1 VLVRPEPSEAPFAFL
16 IEVPVTH
23 EQIGIIAYLFT
34 STSRKIKN
42 RPDDEARFQLK
53 YGAKDGAYHTFY
65 FDDKNKWI
73 TMVAGVDVNEGF
85 IVSCD
90 PLIHNPTL
98 MFISIEYK
106 DYEIETTRGRGW
118 HAWQREK
125 TLANRRDRR
134 SLPDPIEVLVGCTQD
149 RVLDLVLFERA
160 ARGLSPGH
168 RMLLAE
174 QWAERPQIGPAMIQA
189 QEALGDRLAGLT
201 LDPSEQLATSPAE
214 HELLRKLGITH
225 TQLLEIIQS
234 APRLEMAVRGWVAQH
249 HLHSILEGTLGILD
263 VEPIE
268 ADGQPDFRLKLAPGI
283 GSSRQVLLECKN
295 VLRKRN
301 AAGDI
306 RLDFQRT
313 RAAKGDPC
321 SRYYRPSEFD
331 LVAACLHP
339 VTEDWDFAF
348 MRTDQMVPHAI
359 CPGRL
364 HHNLLIC
371 CPPWTQDLATLLTT
385 L

>member
-1 VLVRPEPSEAPFAFL
+1 MLAGIDV
-16 IEVPVTH
+16 
-23 EQIGIIAYLFT
+23 EQ
-34 STSRKIKN
+34 
-42 RPDDEARFQLK
+42 
-53 YGAKDGAYHTFY
+53 
-65 FDDKNKWI
+65 
-73 TMVAGVDVNEGF
+73 GV

-106 DYEIETTRGRGW
+106 DREVETCRRMGW

-134 SLPDPIEVLVGCTQD
+134 RLPDPIEVLVACTQD
-149 RVLDLVLFERA
+149 RLLDLVLFERA
-160 ARGLSPGH
+160 ARALSPGH
-168 RMLLAE
+168 RMLLAG
-174 QWAERPQIGPAMIQA
+174 QWAERPQIGPAMIEA
-189 QEALGDRLAGLT
+189 HEALGDRLAELR
-201 LDPSEQLATSPAE
+201 LDPSEQPAVSPLE

-249 HLHSILEGTLGILD
+249 HLDSILQETPGVVA

-268 ADGQPDFRLKLAPGI
+268 ADGQPDFRLKLGRGV
-283 GSSRQVLLECKN
+283 GSSRHVLLECKN
-295 VLRKRN
+295 VLRKTT
-301 AAGDI
+301 AAGDV

-321 SRYYRPSEFD
+321 SRYYRREEFD

-339 VTEDWDFAF
+339 VTEEWDFTF
-348 MRTDQMVPHAI
+348 MRTDQMAPHAI

-364 HHNLLIC
+364 HHNVLIS
-371 CPPWTQDLATLLTT
+371 CPPWAQDLATLLAT